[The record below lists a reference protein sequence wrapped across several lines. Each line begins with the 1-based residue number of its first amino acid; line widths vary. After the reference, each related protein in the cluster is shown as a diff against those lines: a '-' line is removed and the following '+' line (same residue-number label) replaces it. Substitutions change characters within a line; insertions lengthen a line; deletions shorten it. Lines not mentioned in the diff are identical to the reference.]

1 MSSFLSAGGTL
12 DHVTSPTIG
21 VDALREMRTHRRRH
35 RVQDMDWFEA
45 LYRVYLTAF
54 LGGGAILWA
63 SGWVGDDP
71 LSAASVENLYRH
83 TPHVVGLVASVVV
96 FLGLRSGAQG
106 GPLSIESAEV
116 VHALLAPVPRAAV
129 LRRPAW
135 QRLRAMAFA
144 GALAGG
150 TANQLL
156 GRRVPDHPSLVGW
169 AVWGAL
175 AGALI
180 GAAWVVAALVVHVT
194 HLPRLAATALGY
206 ALVGWQVAV
215 FATGSDVSGPFDA
228 IGSVSL
234 WWHHVH
240 PLDLV
245 WVAGFVAVAAAA
257 LWGVGRLSLE
267 ALVRRSALVAQLRFA
282 VTLQDLRTVILLRR
296 SLGHEHMRT
305 APWFTVPS
313 VVRRNI
319 VVARGLRSLARFPL
333 RRIVRMALASL
344 TASVALVGAYRGT
357 TPLVV
362 VAGLAMFLLGLE
374 LVEPLSQEVDQPDRT
389 DALPVQRSLLYT
401 RHLIAPAVG
410 AVPFVLLGA
419 GVAVALEPGRA
430 TVPVALVLGLA
441 AAGAGIGGA
450 TINAMAGAPDPVGN
464 ANQGLYL
471 PPEMSGMGTVLR
483 NAFPP
488 AVAVLGCLPVIAV
501 RESLP
506 TPWANLL
513 RSVLAVALLLSLV
526 SGWVRQRDAIKQWF
540 ATAQRESRAG
550 SSRSSTTGGF

>member
-1 MSSFLSAGGTL
+1 
-12 DHVTSPTIG
+12 
-21 VDALREMRTHRRRH
+21 MRTHRRRH

-45 LYRVYLTAF
+45 LYRVYLAAF

-63 SGWVGDDP
+63 SGWVGDEP
-71 LSAASVENLYRH
+71 LSASAVENLYRH

-116 VHALLAPVPRAAV
+116 VHALLAPVPRASV

-144 GALAGG
+144 GAIAGG

-169 AVWGAL
+169 AVWGAF
-175 AGALI
+175 AGAVL
-180 GAAWVVAALVVHVT
+180 GASFVVAALVVHVT
-194 HLPRLAATALGY
+194 RMPRWVATALGY

-215 FATGSDVSGPFDA
+215 LATDSTVSGPFDA
-228 IGSVSL
+228 IGSIAL

-245 WVAGFVAVAAAA
+245 WVAGFVTVAGAAV
-257 LWGVGRLSLE
+257 WGVERLSLE

-305 APWFTVPS
+305 SPWFTVPRFA
-313 VVRRNI
+313 RRNI
-319 VVARGLRSLARFPL
+319 TLARGLRSLARFPV
-333 RRIVRMALASL
+333 RRVMRMGIATVTAAL
-344 TASVALVGAYRGT
+344 ALVGAYRGT
-357 TPLVV
+357 TPPVV

-389 DALPVQRSLLYT
+389 DALPVERSLLYT
-401 RHLIAPAVG
+401 RHLAAPVIG
-410 AVPFVLLGA
+410 AVPFVIVGAAVATSLEPSPTTFALSLLLGA
-419 GVAVALEPGRA
+419 
-430 TVPVALVLGLA
+430 A
-441 AAGAGIGGA
+441 AAGAGLAGA

-483 NAFPP
+483 NAWPP

-501 RESLP
+501 RESSGG
-506 TPWANLL
+506 PWVNAL
-513 RSVLAVALLLSLV
+513 RATLAVALMLSLV
-526 SGWVRQRDAIKQWF
+526 RGWVRQRDAIKQWF
-540 ATAQRESRAG
+540 ATAQKESRAASSAPSRLGG
-550 SSRSSTTGGF
+550 S

>member
-1 MSSFLSAGGTL
+1 
-12 DHVTSPTIG
+12 
-21 VDALREMRTHRRRH
+21 MRTHRRRH

-63 SGWVGDDP
+63 SGLVGDDP

-83 TPHVVGLVASVVV
+83 TPHVVGLVAAGVV

-169 AVWGAL
+169 ALWGAL

-206 ALVGWQVAV
+206 ALIGWQVAV
-215 FATGSDVSGPFDA
+215 LMSGSDASGPFDA

-234 WWHHVH
+234 WWHRVH
-240 PLDLV
+240 PIDLV
-245 WVAGFVAVAAAA
+245 WVAGFLAVAAAA

-305 APWFTVPS
+305 APWFPVPS
-313 VVRRNI
+313 LAQRNI
-319 VVARGLRSLARFPL
+319 LVARGLRSLARFPL
-333 RRIVRMALASL
+333 RRIVRMALAAVISS
-344 TASVALVGAYRGT
+344 AALVGAHRGT

-374 LVEPLSQEVDQPDRT
+374 LVEPLSQEIDQPDRT
-389 DALPVQRSLLYT
+389 DALPIERSRLYT
-401 RHLIAPAVG
+401 RHLVAPALG
-410 AVPFVLLGA
+410 AVPFVVLGA
-419 GVAVALEPGRA
+419 VVAVALEPGWV

-441 AAGAGIGGA
+441 AAGAGLGGA
-450 TINAMAGAPDPVGN
+450 TINAMAGAPDPVDN

-471 PPEMSGMGTVLR
+471 PPEMNGMGTVLR
-483 NAFPP
+483 NALPP
-488 AVAVLGCLPVIAV
+488 AVAVVGCLPVIAV

-506 TPWANLL
+506 TPWTNLL
-513 RSVLAVALLLSLV
+513 RSVIAVALLLSLV
-526 SGWVRQRDAIKQWF
+526 GGWVRQRDAIKKWF
-540 ATAQRESRAG
+540 AAAQRESRTG
-550 SSRSSTTGGF
+550 SAPSSTTGGP